1 MKCPGFIR
9 AFERTTQG
17 TTSEQNKEESEMLKN
32 GRPYS
37 IENGYEDAALITDKP
52 EEIQEIV
59 FAWIHENL
67 MPRKT
72 ILHGRTSYGIKHIL
86 EHDTKIYLTNNEF
99 KDAML
104 QCGYEPVD
112 PNMLNW
118 VYCLSKRSPAFQWK
132 RS

>member
-1 MKCPGFIR
+1 
-9 AFERTTQG
+9 
-17 TTSEQNKEESEMLKN
+17 MLKN

-37 IENGYEDAALITDKP
+37 IENGYEDAGLITEKP
-52 EEIQEIV
+52 AEVQETV
-59 FAWIHENL
+59 YTWIRENL

-72 ILHGRTSYGIKHIL
+72 VLHGRTSYGIKHLL
-86 EHDTKIYLTNNEF
+86 EDDTKIYLTNNEF

-118 VYCLSKRSPAFQWK
+118 LYCLSAKSPALQRK
-132 RS
+132 R